1 MVRLSEKRVRAST
14 LIEAIVGLVILMII
28 GGLALNVFVKV
39 SRMEYSVSQAQSL
52 EQMNTLLDSTI
63 RTCDYNDEDFV
74 VRGNLYN
81 RKARPYNGYQNLWII
96 SIEEHREGKLIGVM
110 KRIVR
115 GTRQHS
121 ETNYK

>member
-1 MVRLSEKRVRAST
+1 MARLIEKKVRAST

-39 SRMEYSVSQAQSL
+39 SRVEYSVSQAQSL

-63 RTCDYNDEDFV
+63 RVGDFNDEEFV
-74 VRGNLYN
+74 VGGHLYN
-81 RKARPYNGYQNLWII
+81 RKARPYNGYPNLWMI
-96 SIEEHREGKLIGVM
+96 SIEEYREGKLIGVM

-115 GTRQHS
+115 GTRQNS
-121 ETNYK
+121 ETK